1 MHLPTYNPIERCFG
15 WLEQHWGGSLLDSV
29 ETVLNFAR
37 TLTFKSHNPVVQLV
51 ETVYRS
57 GVKLTKSAMAE
68 IETRIKRLSSLEK
81 WFVEIL
87 PKPA

>member
-1 MHLPTYNPIERCFG
+1 
-15 WLEQHWGGSLLDSV
+15 
-29 ETVLNFAR
+29 
-37 TLTFKSHNPVVQLV
+37 
-51 ETVYRS
+51 
-57 GVKLTKSAMAE
+57 MAE

>member
-1 MHLPTYNPIERCFG
+1 
-15 WLEQHWGGSLLDSV
+15 
-29 ETVLNFAR
+29 
-37 TLTFKSHNPVVQLV
+37 LV
-51 ETVYRS
+51 ETVYCS